1 MPIKT
6 LLMPIRESDT
16 SAELIETGL
25 LAAKQFNAHLDLL
38 YVHPDPK
45 QMLPYAT
52 LGLSGSMKASVIES
66 AERNAADQAKQLE
79 NQLDA
84 LCKRHHV
91 PRQPRGENPA
101 TASVAWVEERGL
113 RNVLIGRLG
122 RLADLVIVPR
132 PSRATPP
139 PSSFD
144 AAVRESGRPVL
155 MVPRKTVSEVSA
167 RGAAICWNAS
177 REAAQAMAAALPV
190 LRTVGAVH
198 ILSSEK
204 GMKQRPNANE
214 VSNYLKCH
222 GIEAKPYVFNAKGR
236 SVGETLLSDAKS
248 LGCNLLIVGGYSRP
262 RLREM
267 VMGGVTRHLIEHANL
282 PVFMKH

>member
-16 SAELIETGL
+16 SSELMQTGL
-25 LAAKQFNAHLDLL
+25 LAAEQFTAHLDLL
-38 YVHPDPK
+38 YVHPNPNE
-45 QMLPYAT
+45 MLPYAT
-52 LGLSGSMKASVIES
+52 LGLSSSMKASVTES
-66 AERNAADQAKQLE
+66 AERNAADQAKRLE
-79 NQLDA
+79 NELDA
-84 LCKRHHV
+84 LCKRVGV
-91 PRQPRGENPA
+91 PRQPRGEDPA
-101 TASVAWVEERGL
+101 KASAEWIEERGL
-113 RNVLIGRLG
+113 RDVLIGQLG

-132 PSRATPP
+132 PMRINPP
-139 PSSFD
+139 PSSFE

-155 MVPRKTVSEVSA
+155 MVPRKSVSEVAS

-177 REAAQAMAAALPV
+177 KEAAQAMAAALPI
-190 LRTVGAVH
+190 LRIAGAVH

-204 GMKQRPNANE
+204 RMKQRPNANE

-222 GIEAKPYVFNAKGR
+222 GIEAKPYVFHAEGR

-248 LGCNLLIVGGYSRP
+248 LGCSLLIVGGYSRP

-267 VMGGVTRHLIEHANL
+267 LMGGVTRHLIEHADI

>member
-1 MPIKT
+1 
-6 LLMPIRESDT
+6 MPIRESDT
-16 SAELIETGL
+16 SAELMETGL

-45 QMLPYAT
+45 KMLPYAT
-52 LGLSGSMKASVIES
+52 LGLSDSMQASVIES
-66 AERNAADQAKQLE
+66 AERSAADQAKRLKNE
-79 NQLDA
+79 LDA

-91 PRQPRGENPA
+91 LRQPPGENPA
-101 TASVAWVEERGL
+101 KASAEWVEERGL
-113 RNVLIGRLG
+113 RDVLIGRLG
-122 RLADLVIVPR
+122 QLADLIIVPR
-132 PSRATPP
+132 PMRFNPP
-139 PSSFD
+139 PGSFE

-155 MVPRKTVSEVSA
+155 MVPRKSVSEVAS

-177 REAAQAMAAALPV
+177 KEAAQAMAAALPV
-190 LRTVGAVH
+190 LRIAGAVH

-204 GMKQRPNANE
+204 RMKQSPNANE

-222 GIEAKPYVFNAKGR
+222 GIEAKPHVFHAKGR

-262 RLREM
+262 RLRE
-267 VMGGVTRHLIEHANL
+267 VLMGGVTHYLIEHADI